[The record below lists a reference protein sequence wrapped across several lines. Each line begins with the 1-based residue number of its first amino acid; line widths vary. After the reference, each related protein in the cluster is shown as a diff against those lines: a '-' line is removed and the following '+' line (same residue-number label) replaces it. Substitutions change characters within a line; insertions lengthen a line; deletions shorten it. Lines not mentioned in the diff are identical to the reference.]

1 MHGSEGMLAAVDAS
15 KRKLGNFVVDGEVDR
30 FWQREGGSIGIAAFF
45 PLKHASCEILDLISI
60 KKFNSKKI

>member
-30 FWQREGGSIGIAAFF
+30 F
-45 PLKHASCEILDLISI
+45 
-60 KKFNSKKI
+60 